1 LVAGVY
7 FRWCF
12 LTTYDQ
18 VLPHREEWLM
28 NHSTTKIE
36 IGEMWLRHLLE
47 RLPAGAYTCDAEGL
61 ITYFNQRAVE
71 VWGRTPKL
79 NEPEERFCGS
89 FRLYSIDGTPMR
101 HDQCWMALAI
111 ENDEEY
117 NGREVIIERPDGSRL
132 TGLAHASPIHDEAGK
147 LIGAVN
153 VVLNITEQKQAE
165 QALRESERRFREM
178 IDALPV
184 AIYTTDAEGRLTH
197 FNPAAVEFSGHTP
210 ELGTD
215 SWCVSWKLYYPDGS
229 PMQHDECPMAVALK
243 EGLAVRG
250 AEAIAERPDGKRV
263 WFQPYPTPLHDDQGR
278 VVSGINMLMDISER
292 KKNEEALL
300 HSHAE
305 LSAHAE
311 ELARFN
317 RAAVGREM
325 RMIELKKEVN
335 ELCLRLGE
343 AARYPLE
350 FERDEKGKEAYV

>member
-1 LVAGVY
+1 
-7 FRWCF
+7 
-12 LTTYDQ
+12 
-18 VLPHREEWLM
+18 M

-36 IGEMWLRHLLE
+36 IDEVWLRHLLE
-47 RLPAGAYTCDAEGL
+47 KIPAGAYICDAEGL

-111 ENDEEY
+111 KNDEEY
-117 NGREVIIERPDGSRL
+117 NGHEVVIERPDGSRVI
-132 TGLAHASPIHDEAGK
+132 GLAHASPIHDEAGK
-147 LIGAVN
+147 LVGAVN
-153 VVLNITEQKQAE
+153 VVLNITQQKQAE
-165 QALRESERRFREM
+165 QALKESERRFREM

-210 ELGTD
+210 ELGSD
-215 SWCVSWKLYYPDGS
+215 RWRIIWNLYYPDGS
-229 PMQHDECPMAVALK
+229 PMLHEECPMAISIK
-243 EGLAVRG
+243 EGRAVRG

-263 WFQPYPTPLHDDQGR
+263 WFQPYPTPLHDDEGR
-278 VVSGINMLMDISER
+278 VVGGINMLMDITER

-300 HSHAE
+300 QSHAE
-305 LSAHAE
+305 LSARAE

-335 ELCLRLGE
+335 LLCLRLGE
-343 AARYPLE
+343 NARYSLE
-350 FERDEKGKEAYV
+350 FERDEDGKEAYA

>member
-1 LVAGVY
+1 M
-7 FRWCF
+7 
-12 LTTYDQ
+12 D
-18 VLPHREEWLM
+18 
-28 NHSTTKIE
+28 HSTTKIE

-47 RLPAGAYTCDAEGL
+47 KMPAGAYTCDAEGL

-89 FRLYSIDGTPMR
+89 FRLYTIDGTPMR

-111 ENDEEY
+111 KNDEAY
-117 NGREVIIERPDGSRL
+117 NGREVVIERPDGSRVI
-132 TGLAHASPIHDEAGK
+132 GLAHASPIHDEAGK
-147 LIGAVN
+147 LVGAVN
-153 VVLNITEQKQAE
+153 VVLNITRQKQAE
-165 QALRESERRFREM
+165 QALKESERRFREM

-210 ELGTD
+210 ELGSD
-215 SWCVSWKLYYPDGS
+215 RWRIIWKLYYPDGS
-229 PMQHDECPMAVALK
+229 PMLHEECPMAISIK
-243 EGLAVRG
+243 EGRAVRG

-263 WFQPYPTPLHDDQGR
+263 WFQPYPTLLHDDEGK
-278 VVSGINMLMDISER
+278 VVGGINMLMDITER

-300 HSHAE
+300 QSHAE
-305 LSAHAE
+305 LSARAE

-335 ELCLRLGE
+335 LLCLRLGE
-343 AARYPLE
+343 NVRYPLE
-350 FERDEKGKEAYV
+350 FERDEERKEAYA

>member
-1 LVAGVY
+1 MAGRY
-7 FRWCF
+7 YRWYY
-12 LTTYDQ
+12 LKPDDQ
-18 VLPHREEWLM
+18 VFPRRKEQVM

-36 IGEMWLRHLLE
+36 IGEVWLRHMLE
-47 RLPAGAYTCDAEGL
+47 RLPAGAYTCNAEGL
-61 ITYFNQRAVE
+61 ITYFNRRAVE
-71 VWGRTPKL
+71 VWGRMPKL

-89 FRLYSIDGTPMR
+89 FKLYSIDGTPMR

-117 NGREVIIERPDGSRL
+117 QGREVIIERPDGSRL

-153 VVLNITEQKQAE
+153 IVLDITQQWQAE
-165 QALRESERRFREM
+165 QALKESERRFREM
-178 IDALPV
+178 IDALP
-184 AIYTTDAEGRLTH
+184 APIYTTDAEGRLMR

-215 SWCVSWKLYYPDGS
+215 RWCVSWKLYYPDGS
-229 PMQHDECPMAVALK
+229 PMPHDECPTAVALK
-243 EGLAVRG
+243 EGRAVRG
-250 AEAIAERPDGKRV
+250 AEAIAERPDGSRV
-263 WFQPYPTPLHDDQGR
+263 WFQPYPTPLRDDEGR
-278 VVSGINMLMDISER
+278 IVGGVNMLMDITEH
-292 KKNEEALL
+292 KKNEGALL

-305 LSAHAE
+305 LGAHAE

-350 FERDEKGKEAYV
+350 FERDEKGKEVYV

>member
-1 LVAGVY
+1 
-7 FRWCF
+7 
-12 LTTYDQ
+12 
-18 VLPHREEWLM
+18 M
-28 NHSTTKIE
+28 NHSTARME

-89 FRLYSIDGTPMR
+89 FRLYSVDGSPMR

-117 NGREVIIERPDGSRL
+117 NGREVVIERQDGSRL
-132 TGLAHASPIHDEAGK
+132 TCLAHASPIHDEAGK

-153 VVLNITEQKQAE
+153 VVLNITKQKQAE
-165 QALRESERRFREM
+165 QALRESERRFRDM
-178 IDALPV
+178 IDALP
-184 AIYTTDAEGRLTH
+184 APIYTIDAEGRLTH
-197 FNPAAVEFSGHTP
+197 FNPAAVEFSGNTP

-215 SWCVSWKLYYPDGS
+215 RWCVSWKLYYPDGS
-229 PMQHDECPMAVALK
+229 PMPHDECPMAVALK
-243 EGLAVRG
+243 EGRVVRG

-263 WFQPYPTPLHDDQGR
+263 WFQPYPTPLRDDEGR
-278 VVSGINMLMDISER
+278 VVGGINMLIDITER

-300 HSHAE
+300 RSHAE
-305 LSAHAE
+305 LSSHAE

-350 FERDEKGKEAYV
+350 FERDEEGKEAYV

>member
-1 LVAGVY
+1 M
-7 FRWCF
+7 
-12 LTTYDQ
+12 D
-18 VLPHREEWLM
+18 
-28 NHSTTKIE
+28 HSTTKIE

-71 VWGRTPKL
+71 VWGRTPRL

-89 FRLYSIDGTPMR
+89 FRLYSIDGTSMR

-117 NGREVIIERPDGSRL
+117 NGREIVIERPDGSRMI
-132 TGLAHASPIHDEAGK
+132 GLAHASPIHDEAGK
-147 LIGAVN
+147 LVGAVN
-153 VVLNITEQKQAE
+153 VVLNVTPQKQVE
-165 QALRESERRFREM
+165 QALKESERRFREM

-197 FNPAAVEFSGHTP
+197 FNPAAIEFSGSTP
-210 ELGTD
+210 ELGSD
-215 SWCVSWKLYYPDGS
+215 RWRIIWKLYYPDGS
-229 PMQHDECPMAVALK
+229 PMSHEECPMAISIK
-243 EGLAVRG
+243 EGRAVRG
-250 AEAIAERPDGKRV
+250 VEVIAERPDGKRV
-263 WFQPYPTPLHDDQGR
+263 WFEPCLTSLHDDEGR
-278 VVSGINMLMDISER
+278 VVGAINMLMDITER

-305 LSAHAE
+305 LSARAE

-317 RAAVGREM
+317 RAAVGREI

-335 ELCLRLGE
+335 ELCRRLGE

-350 FERDEKGKEAYV
+350 FEWDEVGKEAYV

>member
-1 LVAGVY
+1 
-7 FRWCF
+7 
-12 LTTYDQ
+12 
-18 VLPHREEWLM
+18 M

-36 IGEMWLRHLLE
+36 IDEVWLRHLLE
-47 RLPAGAYTCDAEGL
+47 KIPAGAYICDAEGL

-117 NGREVIIERPDGSRL
+117 NGREVVIERPDGSRVI
-132 TGLAHASPIHDEAGK
+132 GLAHASPIHDEAGK
-147 LIGAVN
+147 LVGAVN
-153 VVLNITEQKQAE
+153 VVLNITQQKQAE
-165 QALRESERRFREM
+165 QALKESERRFREM

-210 ELGTD
+210 ELGSD
-215 SWCVSWKLYYPDGS
+215 RWRIIWNLYYPDGS
-229 PMQHDECPMAVALK
+229 PMLHEECPMAISIK
-243 EGLAVRG
+243 EGRAVRG

-263 WFQPYPTPLHDDQGR
+263 WFQPYPTPLHDDEGR
-278 VVSGINMLMDISER
+278 VVGGINMLMDITER

-300 HSHAE
+300 QSHAE
-305 LSAHAE
+305 LSARAE

-335 ELCLRLGE
+335 LLCLRLGE
-343 AARYPLE
+343 NARYSLE
-350 FERDEKGKEAYV
+350 FERDEDGKEAYA

>member
-1 LVAGVY
+1 
-7 FRWCF
+7 
-12 LTTYDQ
+12 
-18 VLPHREEWLM
+18 M

-36 IGEMWLRHLLE
+36 IDEVWLRHLLE
-47 RLPAGAYTCDAEGL
+47 KIPAGAYICDAEGL

-111 ENDEEY
+111 KNDEEY
-117 NGREVIIERPDGSRL
+117 NGHEVVIERPDGSRVI
-132 TGLAHASPIHDEAGK
+132 GLAHASPIHDEAGK
-147 LIGAVN
+147 LVGAVN
-153 VVLNITEQKQAE
+153 VVLNITQQKQAE
-165 QALRESERRFREM
+165 QALKESERRFREM

-210 ELGTD
+210 ELGSD
-215 SWCVSWKLYYPDGS
+215 RWRIIWNLYYPDGS
-229 PMQHDECPMAVALK
+229 PMLHEECPMAISIK
-243 EGLAVRG
+243 EGRAVRG

-263 WFQPYPTPLHDDQGR
+263 WFQPYPTPLHDDEGR
-278 VVSGINMLMDISER
+278 VVGGINMLMDITER

-305 LSAHAE
+305 LSARAE

-317 RAAVGREM
+317 RAAVGREV

-343 AARYPLE
+343 NARYSLE
-350 FERDEKGKEAYV
+350 FERDEDGKEAYA

>member
-1 LVAGVY
+1 
-7 FRWCF
+7 
-12 LTTYDQ
+12 
-18 VLPHREEWLM
+18 M

-36 IGEMWLRHLLE
+36 IDEVWLRHLLE
-47 RLPAGAYTCDAEGL
+47 KIPAGAYICDAEGL

-111 ENDEEY
+111 KNDEEY
-117 NGREVIIERPDGSRL
+117 NGHEVVIERPDGSRVI
-132 TGLAHASPIHDEAGK
+132 GLAHASPIHDEAGK
-147 LIGAVN
+147 LVGAVN
-153 VVLNITEQKQAE
+153 VVLNITQQKQAE
-165 QALRESERRFREM
+165 QALKESERRFREM

-210 ELGTD
+210 ELGSD
-215 SWCVSWKLYYPDGS
+215 RWRIIWNLYYPDGS
-229 PMQHDECPMAVALK
+229 PMLHEECPMAISIK
-243 EGLAVRG
+243 EGRAVRG

-263 WFQPYPTPLHDDQGR
+263 WFQPYPTPLHDDEGR
-278 VVSGINMLMDISER
+278 VVGGINMLMDITER

-300 HSHAE
+300 QSHAE
-305 LSAHAE
+305 LSARAE

-335 ELCLRLGE
+335 LLCLRLGE
-343 AARYPLE
+343 NARYSLE
-350 FERDEKGKEAYV
+350 FERDEDEKEAYA

>member
-1 LVAGVY
+1 VIGVY
-7 FRWCF
+7 QRRCF

-18 VLPHREEWLM
+18 ALPHRKERLM

-47 RLPAGAYTCDAEGL
+47 KMPAGAYTCDAEGL

-117 NGREVIIERPDGSRL
+117 NGREVVIERPDGSRVI
-132 TGLAHASPIHDEAGK
+132 GLAHASPIHDEAGK
-147 LIGAVN
+147 LVGAVS
-153 VVLNITEQKQAE
+153 VVLNITQQKQAE
-165 QALRESERRFREM
+165 QALKESERRFREM

-210 ELGTD
+210 ELGSD
-215 SWCVSWKLYYPDGS
+215 RWRIIWKLYYPDGS
-229 PMQHDECPMAVALK
+229 PMPHEECPMAISIK
-243 EGLAVRG
+243 EGRAVRG
-250 AEAIAERPDGKRV
+250 AEAIAEQPDGKRV
-263 WFQPYPTPLHDDQGR
+263 WFQPYPTPLHDDEGR
-278 VVSGINMLMDISER
+278 VVGGINMLMDITER

-305 LSAHAE
+305 LSARAE

-317 RAAVGREM
+317 RAAVGREV

-343 AARYPLE
+343 NARYPLE
-350 FERDEKGKEAYV
+350 FEREEDRKGAYA

>member
-1 LVAGVY
+1 LVFSDHLGSGI
-7 FRWCF
+7 
-12 LTTYDQ
+12 T
-18 VLPHREEWLM
+18 HRKEWLV
-28 NHSTTKIE
+28 NHSTAKRE
-36 IGEMWLRHLLE
+36 IGEMWLRRLLD
-47 RLPAGAYTCDAEGL
+47 RLPVGAYTCDAEGL
-61 ITYFNQRAVE
+61 ITYFNWHAVE
-71 VWGRTPKL
+71 VWGCTPKL

-101 HDQCWMALAI
+101 HDQCWMAMVN
-111 ENDEEY
+111 ENDEEH
-117 NGREVIIERPDGSRL
+117 NGREVVIERPDGSRL
-132 TGLAHASPIHDEAGK
+132 TGLAYASPIHDEAGK

-153 VVLNITEQKQAE
+153 VMLNITEQKQAE
-165 QALRESERRFREM
+165 QTLMGSDRRFREM

-184 AIYTTDAEGRLTH
+184 AIYTTDAEGRLVH
-197 FNPAAVEFSGHTP
+197 FNPAAVEFSGHAP

-215 SWCVSWKLYYPDGS
+215 RWCVSWKLYYPDGS
-229 PMQHDECPMAVALK
+229 QMPHDECPMAVALR
-243 EGLAVRG
+243 EGRAVRG

-263 WFQPYPTPLHDDQGR
+263 WFQPYPTPLRDDEGR
-278 VVSGINMLMDISER
+278 VVGGINMLMDISER

-311 ELARFN
+311 ELACFN

-343 AARYPLE
+343 AARYRLE
-350 FERDEKGKEAYV
+350 FEQGEKGWEAHV